1 MNMKSINF
9 SVGIAFMAMVI
20 VLGTI
25 LITSRVSEIDIPEPS
40 EHTKEV
46 TVQDTTEIS
55 PSRYELIH
63 IMRKNHPTSPI
74 PQLVHNAMEDNVIR
88 KYEYEKIGDVI
99 DSIITE
105 AEQLQLKKI
114 KLNLKG
120 K

>member
-1 MNMKSINF
+1 MKLINIG
-9 SVGIAFMAMVI
+9 VGIVFMVVIQAI
-20 VLGTI
+20 VLI
-25 LITSRVSEIDIPEPS
+25 PMLPEIDIPEPS

-55 PSRYELIH
+55 PSRYELIR

-99 DSIITE
+99 DSIIAE
-105 AEQLQLKKI
+105 AEQLQIKKI
-114 KLNLKG
+114 KLDLKG